1 MHNVQHV
8 SKRLEWL
15 WDVSQD
21 QRVQLGQGCLAPALP
36 MFDCAIVVVVA
47 GEGEES
53 VRRNLR
59 AVYDE
64 LTERFRQLEEEYR

>member
-1 MHNVQHV
+1 
-8 SKRLEWL
+8 
-15 WDVSQD
+15 
-21 QRVQLGQGCLAPALP
+21 